1 MVDYKVFLCGLDN
14 AGKTTL
20 ANYIIDNV
28 ILKDP
33 EPTRAF
39 GIDYLVLK
47 GMDFIFWDAPGQI
60 SYRKKWE
67 RGVMGSN
74 FLMFVLD
81 VADKERFKEAKQ
93 QLNIVL
99 EDYDTRGLPLIFC
112 FHKMDLAEAQENLP
126 EAEEILT
133 LNTIV
138 ERKVFPLKTSVKSGE
153 GIEELKSLL
162 VDLVQKSRW

>member
-39 GIDYLVLK
+39 GIDYLILK
-47 GMDFIFWDAPGQI
+47 GMDFIFWDAPGQT

-74 FLMFVLD
+74 FIMFVLD
-81 VADKERFKEAKQ
+81 IADKERFAEAKKE
-93 QLNIVL
+93 LDRVL

-112 FHKMDLAEAQENLP
+112 FHKMDLPDAHTNLP
-126 EAEEILT
+126 EAEAT
-133 LNTIV
+133 LKLVSIA
-138 ERKVFPLKTSVKSGE
+138 ERKVFPLKTSVRSGE
-153 GIEELKSLL
+153 GIEELKNLL
-162 VDLVQKSRW
+162 VELVQKGRW